1 MARSDSP
8 KSNADYVREWRK
20 RHVLVQYV
28 TNERTRSLIKAEAAR
43 QGMSMNDYIKRA
55 ILNQLKADRSAR
67 SEEIESINDDE

>member
-1 MARSDSP
+1 MARSE
-8 KSNADYVREWRK
+8 AQK
-20 RHVLVQYV
+20 RAKDVYNSKHIFIQYA

-67 SEEIESINDDE
+67 SEEIESINDDDE